1 MAATMGHGDDL
12 PQSGV
17 SADGSL
23 RFENRTPDLAG
34 AHPSRLAPTAY
45 LWDAATGAP
54 VADGSTWTSSR
65 ITPQPDGM
73 LLFSL
78 RHRYHDALFRLNGAR
93 RTFRILGEPG
103 SDKDLAQLAE
113 AIARAH
119 QASLDKANTYM
130 GVRIAPDGSLRID
143 LVAVEWFN
151 SHWVHSP
158 RVTEVATGRILL
170 DLWNT
175 DWDAEVIFPRERC
188 VSLALRRYQSR
199 IHLRADLDLASGRF
213 IIFDDAADTH
223 TMGSLPKLRPELE
236 AASLRA
242 AAAKT
247 AQPVVAPSRIGPRQI
262 RVALS
267 ILIGALT
274 AIAVLSF
281 AVVRM
286 TPSQPQKLT
295 PLPVMPDVSSL
306 KRY

>member
-1 MAATMGHGDDL
+1 MTATMGHGDDP
-12 PQSGV
+12 PQTGV

-23 RFENRTPDLAG
+23 RFENRAPDLAG
-34 AHPSRLAPTAY
+34 ADPRHLAPMAY

-54 VADGSTWTSSR
+54 VADGSAWTSSR
-65 ITPQPDGM
+65 ITPQPDGT

-78 RHRYHDALFRLNGAR
+78 RHRYHDALFRLDGAR
-93 RTFRILGEPG
+93 RTFRILGESG

-119 QASLDKANTYM
+119 RASLDKANTYM

-143 LVAVEWFN
+143 LVAVEWSN

-199 IHLRADLDLASGRF
+199 IHLSADLDLARDRF
-213 IIFDDAADTH
+213 TIHEYAAGTS
-223 TMGSLPKLRPELE
+223 TTGSLSTLRPALE

-242 AAAKT
+242 VAT
-247 AQPVVAPSRIGPRQI
+247 RAQPVIAPSRIRPRQ
-262 RVALS
+262 VGLAMS

-295 PLPVMPDVSSL
+295 PLPVMPDLSSL